1 METKTIKKLKKYSS
15 VFIITLLLSCMNS
28 YNYEDN
34 LSFYDIKVKTIDG
47 EDFDLST
54 FKGKKLLVVNV
65 ASKCGLTPQ
74 YKQLEELYKEY
85 KNQNF
90 TVLAFPSSD
99 FANQEYSDSQKIS
112 SFCQKNYGVTFPIF
126 EKVSVKGKSKHY
138 IYQWLTEKNKNGK
151 KNVSVL
157 WNFQKFIIDENG
169 QWVDYF
175 LPTTS
180 PKSKKIVK
188 WINS

>member
-1 METKTIKKLKKYSS
+1 METKTTKKIKKYSF
-15 VFIITLLLSCMNS
+15 VFLTTLLLSCMNS
-28 YNYEDN
+28 YNYEEN

-74 YKQLEELYKEY
+74 YKQLEKLYKEY

-99 FANQEYSDSQKIS
+99 FANQEYTDSQKIS

>member
-1 METKTIKKLKKYSS
+1 METKTIKKLKKYSF
-15 VFIITLLLSCMNS
+15 VFLITLLPSCMNS
-28 YNYEDN
+28 YNYKDN
-34 LSFYDIKVKTIDG
+34 LSFYDINVKTIDG

-74 YKQLEELYKEY
+74 YIQLEELYKEY

-99 FANQEYSDSQKIS
+99 FANQEYTDSQKIS

-126 EKVSVKGKSKHY
+126 EKVSVKGKSKHS
-138 IYQWLTEKNKNGK
+138 IYQWLTEKNNNGK
-151 KNVSVL
+151 KNVPVL

>member
-1 METKTIKKLKKYSS
+1 MKYLL
-15 VFIITLLLSCMNS
+15 VFLIIFLIGCMNS
-28 YNYEDN
+28 YNDGDN
-34 LSFYDIKVKTIDG
+34 LSFYDIRVKTIDG
-47 EDFDLST
+47 DYFDLST
-54 FKGKKLLVVNV
+54 FRGKKLLVVNV
-65 ASKCGLTPQ
+65 ASKCGLTSQ

-90 TVLAFPSSD
+90 EVLAFPSSD
-99 FANQEYSDSQKIS
+99 FANQEYSDSQKIL
-112 SFCQKNYGVTFPIF
+112 SFCKKNYGVTFPIF
-126 EKVSVKGKSKHY
+126 EKVSVRGKSKHF

-157 WNFQKFIIDENG
+157 WNFQKFTIDENG

-175 LPTTS
+175 SPTTS

>member
-1 METKTIKKLKKYSS
+1 METKTINKLMKYLL
-15 VFIITLLLSCMNS
+15 VFLIIFLIGCMNS
-28 YNYEDN
+28 HNYGDN
-34 LSFYDIKVKTIDG
+34 LSFYDIQVKTIDG
-47 EDFDLST
+47 NDFDLST
-54 FKGKKLLVVNV
+54 FRGKKLLVVNV

-90 TVLAFPSSD
+90 EVLAFPSSD
-99 FANQEYSDSQKIS
+99 FANQEYSDSQKIL
-112 SFCQKNYGVTFPIF
+112 SFCKKNYGVTFPIF
-126 EKVSVKGKSKHY
+126 EKVSVRGKSKHF

-157 WNFQKFIIDENG
+157 WNFQKFTIDENG

-175 LPTTS
+175 SPTTS

>member
-1 METKTIKKLKKYSS
+1 METKTIKKLKKYSF
-15 VFIITLLLSCMNS
+15 VFLITLLLSCMNS

-99 FANQEYSDSQKIS
+99 FANQEYTDSQKIS

>member
-1 METKTIKKLKKYSS
+1 METKTIKKLKKYSF
-15 VFIITLLLSCMNS
+15 VFLITLLLSCMNS

-74 YKQLEELYKEY
+74 YKQLEKLYKEY

-99 FANQEYSDSQKIS
+99 FANQEYTDSQKIS

>member
-1 METKTIKKLKKYSS
+1 METKTIKKLKKYSF
-15 VFIITLLLSCMNS
+15 VFLITLLLSCMNS

-34 LSFYDIKVKTIDG
+34 LSFYDIKLKTIDG

-99 FANQEYSDSQKIS
+99 FANQEYTDSQKIS
-112 SFCQKNYGVTFPIF
+112 SFCQKNYDVTFPIF

>member
-1 METKTIKKLKKYSS
+1 METKTIKKLKKYSF
-15 VFIITLLLSCMNS
+15 VFLITLLMSCMNS

-34 LSFYDIKVKTIDG
+34 LSFYNIKVKTIDG

-65 ASKCGLTPQ
+65 ASKCGLTHQ

-99 FANQEYSDSQKIS
+99 FANQEYTDSQKIS

-126 EKVSVKGKSKHY
+126 EKVSVKGKSKHD
-138 IYQWLTEKNKNGK
+138 IYQWLTEKHKNGK

>member
-1 METKTIKKLKKYSS
+1 METKTINKLMKYLL
-15 VFIITLLLSCMNS
+15 VFLIIFLIGCMNS
-28 YNYEDN
+28 YNYGDN
-34 LSFYDIKVKTIDG
+34 LSFYDIRVKTIDG
-47 EDFDLST
+47 DYFDLST
-54 FKGKKLLVVNV
+54 FRGKKLLVVNV
-65 ASKCGLTPQ
+65 ASKCGLTSQ

-90 TVLAFPSSD
+90 EVLAFHSSD
-99 FANQEYSDSQKIS
+99 FANQEYSDSQKIL
-112 SFCQKNYGVTFPIF
+112 SFCKKNYGVTFPIL
-126 EKVSVKGKSKHY
+126 EKVSVRGKSKHF

-157 WNFQKFIIDENG
+157 WNFQKFTIDENG

-175 LPTTS
+175 SPTTS

>member
-54 FKGKKLLVVNV
+54 LKGKKLLVVNV

-90 TVLAFPSSD
+90 EVLAFPNSD
-99 FANQEYSDSQKIS
+99 FANQEYSDGQKIS

-126 EKVSVKGKSKHY
+126 EKVSVKGNSKHS

>member
-1 METKTIKKLKKYSS
+1 METKTIKKLIKYQS
-15 VFIITLLLSCMNS
+15 VFLLTVFLSCMNS
-28 YNYEDN
+28 YNTSESQ
-34 LSFYDIKVKTIDG
+34 SFYDFKLKTIDG
-47 EDFDLST
+47 VEFDMSSL
-54 FKGKKLLVVNV
+54 KGKKILVVNV

-74 YKQLEELYKEY
+74 YKQLEALYQENKE
-85 KNQNF
+85 QNF
-90 TVLAFPSSD
+90 EVLAFPSSD
-99 FANQEYSDSQKIS
+99 FANQEYSDNEKIS

-126 EKVSVKGKSKHY
+126 EKVSIKGKHKHPF
-138 IYQWLTEKNKNGK
+138 YQWLTEKNKNGK

-157 WNFQKFIIDENG
+157 WNFQKFTIDENG
-169 QWVDYF
+169 YWVDYF

>member
-1 METKTIKKLKKYSS
+1 METKTINKLKKYLF
-15 VFIITLLLSCMNS
+15 VFLTTLLLSCMNS
-28 YNYEDN
+28 YNYEEN

-90 TVLAFPSSD
+90 EVLAFPTSD

-126 EKVSVKGKSKHY
+126 EKVSVKGKSKHF

>member
-1 METKTIKKLKKYSS
+1 METKTINKLMKYLF
-15 VFIITLLLSCMNS
+15 VFLITILISCMNS

-47 EDFDLST
+47 VDFDLST
-54 FKGKKLLVVNV
+54 FRGKKLLVVNV
-65 ASKCGLTPQ
+65 ASKCGLTSQ

-90 TVLAFPSSD
+90 EVLAFPSSD

-126 EKVSVKGKSKHY
+126 EKVSVKGKSKHF

>member
-1 METKTIKKLKKYSS
+1 
-15 VFIITLLLSCMNS
+15 MN
-28 YNYEDN
+28 NDNHNDN
-34 LSFYDIKVKTIDG
+34 LFFYNIKVKTIYG

-54 FKGKKLLVVNV
+54 LKGKKLLVVNV
-65 ASKCGLTPQ
+65 ASKCGFTTQ
-74 YKQLEELYKEY
+74 YRQLEELYKEY

-90 TVLAFPSSD
+90 EVLAFPSSD
-99 FANQEYSDSQKIS
+99 FANQEYNDSQKIA
-112 SFCQKNYGVTFPIF
+112 SFCQKNYGVTFLIF
-126 EKVSVKGKSKHY
+126 EKVSVKGKSKHP

-157 WNFQKFIIDENG
+157 WNFQKFTVDENG
-169 QWVDYF
+169 KWVDYF
-175 LPTTS
+175 LPITS

>member
-28 YNYEDN
+28 YTYEDN

-54 FKGKKLLVVNV
+54 LKGKKLLVVNV

-90 TVLAFPSSD
+90 EVLAFPTSD

-112 SFCQKNYGVTFPIF
+112 SFCKKNYGVTFPIF
-126 EKVSVKGKSKHY
+126 EKVSVKGKSKHF

>member
-1 METKTIKKLKKYSS
+1 METKTIKKLKKYSF
-15 VFIITLLLSCMNS
+15 VFLITLLTSCMNS
-28 YNYEDN
+28 YNYKDN
-34 LSFYDIKVKTIDG
+34 LSFYNIKVKTIDG

-54 FKGKKLLVVNV
+54 YKGKKLLVVNV

-90 TVLAFPSSD
+90 AVLAFPSSD

-126 EKVSVKGKSKHY
+126 EKVSVKGKSKHF

-157 WNFQKFIIDENG
+157 WNFQKFIIDEIG

>member
-1 METKTIKKLKKYSS
+1 METKTIKKLKKYSF
-15 VFIITLLLSCMNS
+15 VFLITLLPSCMNS
-28 YNYEDN
+28 YNYDDN

-47 EDFDLST
+47 EYFDLST
-54 FKGKKLLVVNV
+54 LKGKKLLVVNV

-74 YKQLEELYKEY
+74 YKQLEELHKEY

-112 SFCQKNYGVTFPIF
+112 SFCQKNYAVTFPIF
-126 EKVSVKGKSKHY
+126 EKVSVKGKSKHF

>member
-1 METKTIKKLKKYSS
+1 METKTIKKLKKYTS
-15 VFIITLLLSCMNS
+15 VFLITLLLSCMNS

-34 LSFYDIKVKTIDG
+34 LSFYEIKVKTIDG
-47 EDFDLST
+47 EDFDLSIL
-54 FKGKKLLVVNV
+54 KGKKLLVVNV

-85 KNQNF
+85 KNLNF
-90 TVLAFPSSD
+90 EILAFPSSD

-126 EKVSVKGKSKHY
+126 EKVSVKGKSKHS

-157 WNFQKFIIDENG
+157 WNFQKFTVDETG

>member
-1 METKTIKKLKKYSS
+1 MKYLFVFLITIL
-15 VFIITLLLSCMNS
+15 ISCMNS

-47 EDFDLST
+47 DDFDLST

-85 KNQNF
+85 KTQNF
-90 TVLAFPSSD
+90 EVLAFPSSD
-99 FANQEYSDSQKIS
+99 FANQEFNDSQKIL
-112 SFCQKNYGVTFPIF
+112 SFCKKNYGVTFPIF
-126 EKVSVKGKSKHY
+126 EKVSVKGKSKHF

-157 WNFQKFIIDENG
+157 WNFQKFTIDENG

-175 LPTTS
+175 SPTTS

>member
-54 FKGKKLLVVNV
+54 LKGKKLLVVNV

-90 TVLAFPSSD
+90 EVLAFPSSD

-126 EKVSVKGKSKHY
+126 EKVSVKGNSKHS

>member
-1 METKTIKKLKKYSS
+1 METKTIKKLKKYSF
-15 VFIITLLLSCMNS
+15 VFLITLLPSCMNS

-47 EDFDLST
+47 EGFDLST
-54 FKGKKLLVVNV
+54 LKGKKLLVVNV

-99 FANQEYSDSQKIS
+99 FANQEYTDSQKIS

-126 EKVSVKGKSKHY
+126 EKVSVKGKSKHS

-180 PKSKKIVK
+180 PKSKK
-188 WINS
+188 

>member
-1 METKTIKKLKKYSS
+1 
-15 VFIITLLLSCMNS
+15 MNS

-34 LSFYDIKVKTIDG
+34 LSFYDINVKTIYG

-54 FKGKKLLVVNV
+54 LKGKKLLVVNV

-90 TVLAFPSSD
+90 EVLAFPTSD
-99 FANQEYSDSQKIS
+99 FANQEYTDSQKIS

-126 EKVSVKGKSKHY
+126 EKVSVKGKSKHP

-180 PKSKKIVK
+180 PQSKKIVK

>member
-1 METKTIKKLKKYSS
+1 METKTIKKLKKYSF
-15 VFIITLLLSCMNS
+15 VFLITLLLSCMNS

-85 KNQNF
+85 KNHNF

-99 FANQEYSDSQKIS
+99 FANQEYTDSQKIS

>member
-1 METKTIKKLKKYSS
+1 METKTIKKLKKYSF
-15 VFIITLLLSCMNS
+15 VFLTTLLLSCMNS
-28 YNYEDN
+28 YNYEEN

-47 EDFDLST
+47 ENFDLST
-54 FKGKKLLVVNV
+54 LKGKKLLIVNV

-85 KNQNF
+85 KNQNVE
-90 TVLAFPSSD
+90 VLAFPSSD

-126 EKVSVKGKSKHY
+126 EKVSVKGKSKHF